1 MGVLRHFYRRALNE
15 SITFRVTPGEEDYL
29 HLWYPPNN
37 WLGFKEDLGLK
48 TAFWLSRSFQIRA
61 AHEQEPSQ
69 NSQVLDEILQLV
81 GVVPEVMHVDIDDQ
95 REGRQNCS
103 A

>member
-1 MGVLRHFYRRALNE
+1 MKKTI
-15 SITFRVTPGEEDYL
+15 SILVS
-29 HLWYPPNN
+29 PNN
-37 WLGFKEDLGLK
+37 WSGYKEGLGLE

-81 GVVPEVMHVDIDDQ
+81 GVVPEIMHVDIDDQ
-95 REGRQNCS
+95 REGRCRTAAHS
-103 A
+103 CVR